1 MINCVDVMQFKC
13 VGQAGHSNN
22 DCKKGNVNKRAQ
34 SFGTKISIK
43 IQKPKLQCNA
53 SRQKQ
58 QQSLSV
64 CPNQQQRN
72 ER

>member
-1 MINCVDVMQFKC
+1 MRRTDRQDTQTMIARKGMLTRERKASERKFQLKFK
-13 VGQAGHSNN
+13 S
-22 DCKKGNVNKRAQ
+22 Q
-34 SFGTKISIK
+34 S
-43 IQKPKLQCNA
+43 CNA